1 MKVSGKQRKNGSP
14 ERLSLANHYLV
25 HIACLVFLILVI
37 YGNTLNAPFQW
48 DENTFIVDN
57 PIIKDLHF
65 FTSPSEAQGFEYY
78 GALMNRYV
86 AYLTFALNYRIHG
99 ISVTGYHIV
108 NIAIHIANS
117 ILVYFFVLLTF
128 RTPYMRQASGVGRPG
143 HSGSIAFFSAMLFAA
158 HPLQTEAVTYVFQ
171 RCASL
176 TAFFYLLSL
185 VFYLKA
191 RLALTTD
198 DLKKPRKVSWSSLSS
213 PLWFPW
219 LVLSV
224 LSAVLAMKT
233 KENAFTLPFVI
244 ALYEFCFFCGS
255 ARRILYLAPI
265 LLTLFIIPLG
275 LGTAGGTSGVL
286 DPGSYGVKGYSRG
299 DYLFTQFRVIVTYL
313 RLLFFPVDQR
323 IDYDYPVYKS
333 FFDPPVLL
341 SAVFLSLLFG
351 LGVYM
356 IAGNR
361 RWAIGNMIKAKGKED
376 AERSTNS
383 RCLGTPNA
391 ARLLGFGILWFF
403 ITLSV
408 ESSIVPLT
416 MLIDEYRV
424 YLPSVGLIIGVVT
437 GAFLIKTLSPKVG
450 RLIPAI
456 LTVTIAVLSVATH
469 LRNQVWTDTIRL
481 WEDTAQKSPLNARV
495 HFNLGVIYKNRD
507 MPDMA
512 REQYLTAIKLRPD
525 FAEAYNN
532 LGNIYQACNMLDK
545 AEESYLRAVKFKP
558 DYAGA
563 HNNLGVIYQNL
574 NMPDKAMEQYLITI
588 KLKTDCAEAHNNLGV
603 IYQARAL
610 SDKAIEQ
617 YLLAVKLK
625 PDYAEAHFNLGFV
638 YFDMGQ
644 KEKAQRELTAGLL
657 IKPNDRQARQLLNMV
672 SR

>member
-1 MKVSGKQRKNGSP
+1 
-14 ERLSLANHYLV
+14 
-25 HIACLVFLILVI
+25 
-37 YGNTLNAPFQW
+37 
-48 DENTFIVDN
+48 
-57 PIIKDLHF
+57 
-65 FTSPSEAQGFEYY
+65 
-78 GALMNRYV
+78 
-86 AYLTFALNYRIHG
+86 
-99 ISVTGYHIV
+99 
-108 NIAIHIANS
+108 
-117 ILVYFFVLLTF
+117 
-128 RTPYMRQASGVGRPG
+128 
-143 HSGSIAFFSAMLFAA
+143 
-158 HPLQTEAVTYVFQ
+158 
-171 RCASL
+171 
-176 TAFFYLLSL
+176 
-185 VFYLKA
+185 
-191 RLALTTD
+191 
-198 DLKKPRKVSWSSLSS
+198 
-213 PLWFPW
+213 
-219 LVLSV
+219 
-224 LSAVLAMKT
+224 MKT

-244 ALYEFCFFCGS
+244 ALYEFCFFYGS

-275 LGTAGGTSGVL
+275 LWTAGGTSGVL
-286 DPGSYGVKGYSRG
+286 DPGSYGAKVYSRG

-376 AERSTNS
+376 TERSTNS

-437 GAFLIKTLSPKVG
+437 GAFLIKTHLPKAG

-512 REQYLTAIKLRPD
+512 REQYLTAIKLKPD

-563 HNNLGVIYQNL
+563 HNNLGVIYQIL

-610 SDKAIEQ
+610 SDKAVEQ

-625 PDYAEAHFNLGFV
+625 PDYSEAHFNLGFV
-638 YFDMGQ
+638 YFNMGQ

-657 IKPNDRQARQLLNMV
+657 IQPNDRQARQLLNMV